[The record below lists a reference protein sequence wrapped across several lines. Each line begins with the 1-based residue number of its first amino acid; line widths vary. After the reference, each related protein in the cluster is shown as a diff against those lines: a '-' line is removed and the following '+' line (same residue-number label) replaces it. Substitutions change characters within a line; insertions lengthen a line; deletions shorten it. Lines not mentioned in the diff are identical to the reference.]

1 MVTSFENHKKSF
13 ILFFLICLNIRA
25 NILVLIVAR
34 SARNSLKLGLKV
46 VRKNNWF
53 DDKFD
58 VLALELIS
66 FAPSKVTNVYFSP

>member
-34 SARNSLKLGLKV
+34 FARNSLKLGLKV
-46 VRKNNWF
+46 VRKNN
-53 DDKFD
+53 
-58 VLALELIS
+58 
-66 FAPSKVTNVYFSP
+66 